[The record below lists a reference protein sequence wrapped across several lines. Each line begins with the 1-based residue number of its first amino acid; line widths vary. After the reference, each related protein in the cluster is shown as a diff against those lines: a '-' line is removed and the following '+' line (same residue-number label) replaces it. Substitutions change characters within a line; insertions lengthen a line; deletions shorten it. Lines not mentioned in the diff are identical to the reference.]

1 MAIYKLTLGNN
12 KTIDIN
18 PNQVTSLRVVEFGDK
33 DFGIILTVMPGKNLR
48 AKVGEL
54 SFETRL
60 EAEAAA
66 EILVTEINDLVDSS
80 GGGVGAQGPQGEP
93 GKDGAQ
99 GPQGEQGPQG
109 IQGEP
114 GKDGA
119 IGPEGPQGP
128 EGKQGI
134 QGETGAPGKDGKDA
148 VLPDNLW
155 TKDNLKIEVIDGVLN
170 IIVDGTLIYPTE

>member
-1 MAIYKLTLGNN
+1 MAIYKLTLGNG

-18 PNQVTSLRVVEFGDK
+18 PNQVTSIRVVEFDEK
-33 DFGIILTVMPGKNLR
+33 DFGIIVTVMPGTNLR

-54 SFETRL
+54 SFETKL
-60 EAEAAA
+60 EAETAA
-66 EILVTEINDLVDSS
+66 ELLVLELNELIGT
-80 GGGVGAQGPQGEP
+80 GGGAIGPEGPQGEP

-99 GPQGEQGPQG
+99 GPQGEPGKDGTNGTDGAQGP
-109 IQGEP
+109 QGEP
-114 GKDGA
+114 GKDG
-119 IGPEGPQGP
+119 
-128 EGKQGI
+128 
-134 QGETGAPGKDGKDA
+134 TDGKDA